1 MNPELPAPLRGI
13 VVPAITP
20 LKDFDTLDEQGL
32 DNLIEHLI
40 AGGVNGIF
48 ILGTTGEGTSLSY
61 TLRKEVI
68 RKTCSKVN
76 GRLPVLV
83 GITDTAFMESVTVAK
98 MAQDAGAQ
106 GVVVA
111 HPPYFPAADPE
122 ILNYLEHLAK
132 EVPLP
137 IFLYNMPSHTKLTF
151 APQTV
156 RDAADI
162 DGIVGLKDSS
172 ANLLYLHK
180 IQMLLKQ
187 KPDFTFLVGPEE
199 LLPET
204 VMMGGHGGVN
214 GGANICPELYVNL
227 YKASAERDFDK
238 IKQLHDKVM
247 QISMTIYSVGAYS
260 SYLRGL
266 KCAVSC
272 VGICSDGMAEPFR
285 PFDKEEK
292 NTVARYVDEL
302 GLKK

>member
-238 IKQLHDKVM
+238 IKQLHEKVM

>member
-1 MNPELPAPLRGI
+1 MNSELPAPLRGI
-13 VVPAITP
+13 IVPMITP
-20 LKDFDTLDEQGL
+20 LKDFDTLDEKGL

-40 AGGVNGIF
+40 GGGVNGLF

-61 TLRKEVI
+61 RSRKEI
-68 RKTCSKVN
+68 INKTCSKVK
-76 GRLPVLV
+76 GRVPVLV
-83 GITDTAFMESVTVAK
+83 GITDTAFMESVAVAETAK
-98 MAQDAGAQ
+98 DAGAQ
-106 GVVVA
+106 GLVVA

-122 ILNYLEHLAK
+122 ILNYLKHLAR

-156 RDAADI
+156 QAAADI

-180 IQMLLKQ
+180 IQLLLKE
-187 KPDFTFLVGPEE
+187 KPEFTFLVGPEE

-214 GGANICPELYVNL
+214 GGANMYPELYVNL
-227 YKASAERDFDK
+227 YKASVDRDFDK
-238 IKQLHDKVM
+238 IKKLHEMVM
-247 QISMTIYSVGAYS
+247 QISLKIYSVGAYS

-272 VGICSDGMAEPFR
+272 IGICSDVLAEPFR
-285 PFDKEEK
+285 PFDKKDRDTIE
-292 NTVARYVDEL
+292 RYVEEL

>member
-1 MNPELPAPLRGI
+1 MNAELPAPLCGI
-13 VVPAITP
+13 VVPMITP
-20 LKDFDTLDEQGL
+20 LKDFDALDEKGL

-40 AGGVNGIF
+40 SGGVNGLF

-61 TLRKEVI
+61 RLRKEVI
-68 RKTCSKVN
+68 EKTCGKVK
-76 GRLPVLV
+76 GRVPVLV
-83 GITDTAFMESVTVAK
+83 GITDTAFMESVAVAK
-98 MAQDAGAQ
+98 TAEKAGAQ

-122 ILNYLEHLAK
+122 ILNYLEHLAN

-156 RDAADI
+156 QAAADI
-162 DGIVGLKDSS
+162 DGVVGLKDSS

-180 IQMLLKQ
+180 IQLLLKE
-187 KPDFTFLVGPEE
+187 KPEFTFLVGPEE

-214 GGANICPELYVNL
+214 GGANMCPELYVSL
-227 YKASAERDFDK
+227 YKASVDRNFDT
-238 IKQLHDKVM
+238 IKKLHEKVM
-247 QISMTIYSVGAYS
+247 DISLKIYSVGAYS

-272 VGICSDGMAEPFR
+272 IGICSDVLAEPFR
-285 PFDKEEK
+285 PFDKK
-292 NTVARYVDEL
+292 DRDTIAGYVEEL